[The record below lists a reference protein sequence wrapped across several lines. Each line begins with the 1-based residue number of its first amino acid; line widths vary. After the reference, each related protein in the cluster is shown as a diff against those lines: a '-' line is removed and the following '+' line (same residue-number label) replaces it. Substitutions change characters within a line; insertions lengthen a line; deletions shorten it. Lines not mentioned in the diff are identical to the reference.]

1 MMNELVYFQ
10 HGGENIS
17 AKTDASSQAEK
28 NETTSSRR
36 ASTNV
41 PSAKENTMVDAKL
54 SPAPEGQ
61 RATANGWPGATE
73 EYQAPG
79 QGQTERRVASASA
92 PAKDQRT
99 RHRLDP
105 LRQCSCSVEQQPS
118 ESTHR
123 QVKWMRAWSNKGRLP
138 LKPPGEHM

>member
-41 PSAKENTMVDAKL
+41 PFAKENTMVDAKL
-54 SPAPEGQ
+54 APAPKDNEPQ
-61 RATANGWPGATE
+61 RTDG
-73 EYQAPG
+73 QAP
-79 QGQTERRVASASA
+79 RRSTRLLDK
-92 PAKDQRT
+92 AKQR
-99 RHRLDP
+99 
-105 LRQCSCSVEQQPS
+105 
-118 ESTHR
+118 
-123 QVKWMRAWSNKGRLP
+123 G
-138 LKPPGEHM
+138 